1 MSEIERSTIGNRL
14 NRIAQARADQ
24 EALVHHQ
31 RGVRYTY
38 RELMTHSGRLA
49 RGLLSLGLQRGD
61 PVALWGPNRPEWVLA
76 QVALARVGAV
86 LTALDPGYGPEELRY
101 ALSLAGVKAV
111 LTAEGPD
118 GSYLGMLRTLAPDF
132 FGEHPPGEK
141 TLPALR
147 SIITFSKTVSPLPSF
162 RELAEWGER
171 ISPSQLRA
179 REDSLEPEDPLM
191 LLFTSGTTG
200 KPKGV
205 VLDHL
210 GLLNKSLASTERM
223 NITAEDRLCLFFPL
237 FHMLGNTCICLSGL
251 IRGAALVIPSDQ
263 FSPPEV
269 VTALVEERLTAIY
282 GSPSMFL
289 AVMETPEFGRF
300 QPGTLRTGIVGGAP
314 CPLALMERIVAEMG
328 VRELAIAYGI
338 TEASSWVTQTLPDD
352 PLALRVSTIGKALP
366 HGEVKIVDPLT
377 GEDLPDGRPGEI
389 CTRGLLMKGYFQ
401 NPEATARVIDR
412 EGWYHTGDLG
422 TRDAQSYFRITGR
435 LKDVIVREGRE
446 ILPTEVEDG
455 VYLLP
460 GVTLVQA
467 FGVPHEVLGEKVAVW
482 VKAKEG
488 VALTEEAIRDHC
500 RRQLAEALQPDYIRL
515 VDDFPMTRSGK
526 MQKFKMREMMVE
538 LLARNTQSQRKIE
551 TEKS

>member
-1 MSEIERSTIGNRL
+1 MKEIERSTIGHWL
-14 NRIAQARADQ
+14 NQIARTRAEE
-24 EALVHHQ
+24 EALAHHQ

-76 QVALARVGAV
+76 QVALARIGSV

-118 GSYLGMLRTLAPDF
+118 GSYLEMLRTLAPDF
-132 FGEHPPGEK
+132 FGERPPGEK
-141 TLPALR
+141 NLPALR
-147 SIITFSKTVSPLPSF
+147 SIITFSHTGSPLPSF
-162 RELAEWGER
+162 RELADWGER
-171 ISPSQLRA
+171 VSPSQLRG

-205 VLDHL
+205 ILDHL
-210 GLLNKSLASTERM
+210 GILNKSLASTERM

-289 AVMETPEFGRF
+289 AVLETPEFGRF

-338 TEASSWVTQTLPDD
+338 TEAYSWVTQTLPDD
-352 PLALRVSTIGKALP
+352 PLELRSSTIGKALP

-460 GVTLVQA
+460 GVALVQA

-500 RRQLAEALQPDYIRL
+500 RRQLAEALRPDYIRL

-538 LLARNTQSQRKIE
+538 MLKKES
-551 TEKS
+551 